1 MVATNSKVV
10 SSANGGSCPQW
21 SSHERLDSWKEIAAY
36 LRRGPRTVQRWE
48 QQLGLP
54 VHRLARSQRGQ
65 VFAYK
70 PELDAWWNSGLAQW
84 EKQKPADLGA
94 GRSARRPLWLW
105 SVVLAAFILAA
116 FATKWLLP

>member
-1 MVATNSKVV
+1 VVAASSKVV
-10 SSANGGSCPQW
+10 SFASRGSCPQL
-21 SSHERLDSWKEIAAY
+21 SSQERLDSWKEIAAY

-54 VHRLARSQRGQ
+54 VHRLARCQRGQ

-84 EKQKPADLGA
+84 EKQKPEDLGA
-94 GRSARRPLWLW
+94 GASARRPLWLW
-105 SVVLAAFILAA
+105 GVVLAAVILAA